1 MRRIVATQLFAAPR
15 KVTKRL
21 LMNMPAK
28 LTKGERTR
36 AHIVASAATMFWRK
50 SFNGVSVDD
59 IAAEAQVN
67 KATIYRYFADKADL
81 ALAVTRHQ
89 GVLTL
94 NHIFDASFAEH
105 GAPDARLASIYA
117 KAHFVHVQ
125 TMKEEGDIFGCP
137 IIGLAME
144 LSFEMPRIREEAQRI
159 FAQVEERLTEIARQS
174 VTAGR
179 INADA
184 DQIGSTLM
192 NLMHGSF
199 ASARIASDPDRVLE
213 AGKASLALIGFPET
227 NIPELDGEN
236 P

>member
-1 MRRIVATQLFAAPR
+1 MRRIVTTQLFAAPR

-125 TMKEEGDIFGCP
+125 TMKEEGDITNNRDELFANGSSSFSSLQSP
-137 IIGLAME
+137 ATVALASQLNGQQQE
-144 LSFEMPRIREEAQRI
+144 NEE
-159 FAQVEERLTEIARQS
+159 
-174 VTAGR
+174 
-179 INADA
+179 
-184 DQIGSTLM
+184 
-192 NLMHGSF
+192 
-199 ASARIASDPDRVLE
+199 
-213 AGKASLALIGFPET
+213 K
-227 NIPELDGEN
+227 
-236 P
+236 